1 MPTDPTAR
9 ALSPCVWATGCGTTL
24 RSPSGVVLGPA
35 PRCWGCKRADAIA
48 RALATAR
55 AEERERAAGLVNAKA
70 RHGMACECWECDHW
84 HRLAAA
90 IRARGEGATNG

>member
-55 AEERERAAGLVNAKA
+55 AEEREACATAALRMA
-70 RHGMACECWECDHW
+70 RHRLPCGCDPC
-84 HRLAAA
+84 RQASDCAAA
-90 IRARGEGATNG
+90 IRAREGA